1 MLHWHSSVTECVNP
15 AYKPMVAA
23 GCAIPFLQ
31 NEHLFQ
37 CVFADAGSDSEEA
50 ISDSEEGDVYDTSTD
65 YDSEDEATPNNTNT
79 RHQQSSATTAQQQ
92 VTLTNPQRPWCCLS
106 IKHRYLML
114 VLFTVCAEHH

>member
-1 MLHWHSSVTECVNP
+1 MSTSFTVS
-15 AYKPMVAA
+15 
-23 GCAIPFLQ
+23 
-31 NEHLFQ
+31 
-37 CVFADAGSDSEEA
+37 FADAGSDSEEA
-50 ISDSEEGDVYDTSTD
+50 ISDSEEGDVYATD

-92 VTLTNPQRPWCCLS
+92 VTLTNPQRPWFCLS